1 MAEPRPKWEIG
12 VQLVQLGRGWRR
24 VLDEELAGYGLTDAT
39 WRPLFYLGQLGDGI
53 RQTELADAMGIQ
65 GPSLVRLLDN
75 LERDGLIARR
85 EDQGDRRAK
94 TLTMTA
100 PGRRIFA
107 QVIAVTEQVAERLLS
122 GADAADLAA
131 ARRLFDRLDATLQ
144 SLETGHE

>member
-75 LERDGLIARR
+75 LERDGLITRH
-85 EDQGDRRAK
+85 EDRADRRAK
-94 TLTMTA
+94 TLTLTL

-107 QVIAVTEQVAERLLS
+107 QVFAVIERVAERLLH
-122 GADAADLAA
+122 GADASDLAA
-131 ARRLFDRLDATLQ
+131 TRRLLDRLDATLQ